1 MKYKLIG
8 DSCSDLDE
16 RQRKSDRYTIVPL
29 ILEIGSYH
37 ILDDSNF
44 DRKDFIRR
52 MAESKVG
59 AKTACPSPEAF
70 KQAFEVDAD
79 AIFVVTISEHLSGTY
94 QSAVLGKRLYE
105 EEHKDGKKI
114 FVLSSHSASSGQ
126 YRIFLEIERLCES
139 GLGFEEICTKITEFR
154 DNMKTYFV
162 LESLE
167 TLRKNGRLTGLSAFF
182 ASTLNIKPIMGATGG
197 KIVKLDQARGINKA
211 LTRMDE
217 LAIKDCGDD
226 ARTKTVAVAECNN
239 PERGEF
245 VAEMFRKSNKFK
257 DVLVTQT
264 AGVATIYAENG
275 GIVIAIG

>member
-8 DSCSDLDE
+8 DNCSDLDE

-59 AKTACPSPEAF
+59 AKTACPSSEAF

-114 FVLSSHSASSGQ
+114 FVLSSHSASSG
-126 YRIFLEIERLCES
+126 
-139 GLGFEEICTKITEFR
+139 
-154 DNMKTYFV
+154 
-162 LESLE
+162 
-167 TLRKNGRLTGLSAFF
+167 
-182 ASTLNIKPIMGATGG
+182 
-197 KIVKLDQARGINKA
+197 
-211 LTRMDE
+211 
-217 LAIKDCGDD
+217 
-226 ARTKTVAVAECNN
+226 
-239 PERGEF
+239 
-245 VAEMFRKSNKFK
+245 
-257 DVLVTQT
+257 
-264 AGVATIYAENG
+264 
-275 GIVIAIG
+275 